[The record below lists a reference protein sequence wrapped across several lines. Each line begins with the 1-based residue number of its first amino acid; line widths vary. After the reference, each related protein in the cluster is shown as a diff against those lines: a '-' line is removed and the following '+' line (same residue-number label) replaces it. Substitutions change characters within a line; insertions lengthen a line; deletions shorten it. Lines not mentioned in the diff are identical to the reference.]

1 MESAKKLA
9 AKLPDSI
16 AIIKNGVAEGGSCT
30 HWKHDNQCLSSH
42 LHLQTFI
49 VFLARNTL

>member
-16 AIIKNGVAEGGSCT
+16 AIIKNGVAEGGGVYPLET
-30 HWKHDNQCLSSH
+30 
-42 LHLQTFI
+42 
-49 VFLARNTL
+49 

>member
-16 AIIKNGVAEGGSCT
+16 TIIKNGIAEGGFMYPLET
-30 HWKHDNQCLSSH
+30 
-42 LHLQTFI
+42 
-49 VFLARNTL
+49 